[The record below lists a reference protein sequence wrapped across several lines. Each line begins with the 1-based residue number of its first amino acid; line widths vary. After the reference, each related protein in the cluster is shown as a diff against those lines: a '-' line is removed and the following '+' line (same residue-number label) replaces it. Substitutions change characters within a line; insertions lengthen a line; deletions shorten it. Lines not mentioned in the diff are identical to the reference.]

1 MVKAFGIHCAM
12 ENKLETCFMRDYP
25 SQHGLYN
32 VKLIIA
38 VKIYGVY
45 SQEFRV
51 SLTKFM

>member
-1 MVKAFGIHCAM
+1 
-12 ENKLETCFMRDYP
+12 MRDYP

-38 VKIYGVY
+38 GKIYGVY